1 KRLGGS
7 GAAVAK
13 ILRPGHFELPE
24 HLDLRFHT
32 VVLTTDTAWGLHG
45 KGAAGSGAECTP
57 CFSHGITPLQ
67 NTKSAALAVI
77 AALTSP
83 TGTTNITQW
92 FSWAWRVVNP
102 EAPFT
107 ETDPDPNGPRQQ
119 AIVLL
124 TDGENF
130 AGNGDGYKTLFGYG
144 RGGRAEINN
153 RLRELFANVKASSVK
168 TYAIQFATRAAL
180 CRP

>member
-1 KRLGGS
+1 M
-7 GAAVAK
+7 
-13 ILRPGHFELPE
+13 
-24 HLDLRFHT
+24 
-32 VVLTTDTAWGLHG
+32 LTTDTAWGLHG